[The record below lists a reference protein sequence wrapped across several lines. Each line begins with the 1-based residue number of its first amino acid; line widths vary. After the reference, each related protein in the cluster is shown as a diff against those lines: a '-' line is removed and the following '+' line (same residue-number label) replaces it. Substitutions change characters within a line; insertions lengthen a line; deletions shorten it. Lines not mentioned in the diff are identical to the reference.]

1 MLLEV
6 ADPLNEQLADALA
19 RAIEIGIL
27 PAGTKLPAERELAR
41 ELALS
46 RTTIVAAYDRLR
58 LAGLARSR
66 QGSGTRVATRRP
78 GLFAFTP
85 TRPEDTDTEAPFR
98 IARSPAGAGGSPDW
112 LVQHD
117 ADAIQFTI
125 GALPAGPAVAG
136 CVETAVRD
144 DVPALLNEMGYDP
157 FGWPRLRAGIAA
169 YLMMGILWTFAY
181 TLVARV
187 DPGSFLFSS
196 GSAPHRPMA
205 EFEALFVSFG
215 TLTNVPYGEVSPVSK
230 AARMLMMAE
239 AMTGI
244 FFVAV
249 FLARLVSLYSS
260 SSPESPQAG

>member
-1 MLLEV
+1 MQESARLEPDRPAAEAATGTRPTEGARRLSVVHFLVAVVLLLLVVPFVDELRYG
-6 ADPLNEQLADALA
+6 DL
-19 RAIEIGIL
+19 IEAVL
-27 PAGTKLPAERELAR
+27 VTLVL
-41 ELALS
+41 LS
-46 RTTIVAAYDRLR
+46 AVMAVGGRRRTLVAAAVLVTPPV
-58 LAGLARSR
+58 LAKWIDHF
-66 QGSGTRVATRRP
+66 RP
-78 GLFAFTP
+78 GLIP
-85 TRPEDTDTEAPFR
+85 
-98 IARSPAGAGGSPDW
+98 
-112 LVQHD
+112 
-117 ADAIQFTI
+117 
-125 GALPAGPAVAG
+125 
-136 CVETAVRD
+136 ETATNVASMVFVAFVIVHLIRFILRAPR
-144 DVPALLNEMGYDP
+144 VNNEV
-157 FGWPRLRAGIAA
+157 LCAGIAT
-169 YLMMGILWTFAY
+169 YLMMGLLWTFAY

-249 FLARLVSLYSS
+249 VLARLVSLYSS